1 MGSFRPVAC
10 VPRGACGHP
19 GADLADG
26 PPPPQ
31 THAGRPGRLRESSEL
46 LIFPL
51 ELPPVK
57 ESRPSLASAQRGSRA
72 KPTRSRLQD
81 PGERPPRPGDPH
93 LAPSNASPPGPLY
106 SLLPASTFPDP
117 TVTVCWFCFSPPPLA
132 LPAARLAQLAD
143 SPAVPKLLSILSGTL
158 SGLARFFSHLLRR
171 SPPEAPQRRPDFSL
185 LLPALP
191 VAGLARRPEERP
203 GRLSLLLRVA
213 LALPGRP
220 PGRRLPRDEEAS
232 AGQSSPVPVSTVVS
246 TTPSAASPGASISSF
261 SPSQTDPLHVRP
273 AGAPVSKQ
281 WGRGRME
288 RS

>member
-1 MGSFRPVAC
+1 M
-10 VPRGACGHP
+10 
-19 GADLADG
+19 
-26 PPPPQ
+26 
-31 THAGRPGRLRESSEL
+31 
-46 LIFPL
+46 
-51 ELPPVK
+51 
-57 ESRPSLASAQRGSRA
+57 
-72 KPTRSRLQD
+72 
-81 PGERPPRPGDPH
+81 
-93 LAPSNASPPGPLY
+93 
-106 SLLPASTFPDP
+106 
-117 TVTVCWFCFSPPPLA
+117 TVCWFCFSPPPLA

-158 SGLARFFSHLLRR
+158 SGLARVFSHLLRR